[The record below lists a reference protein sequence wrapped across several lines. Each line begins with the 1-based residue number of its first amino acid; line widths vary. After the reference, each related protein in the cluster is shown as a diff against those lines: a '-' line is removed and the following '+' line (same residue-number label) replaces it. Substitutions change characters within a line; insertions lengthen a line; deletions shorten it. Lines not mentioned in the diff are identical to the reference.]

1 MTGRD
6 HGRDPPTPH
15 RPGAAIQ
22 KLIPLMDRY
31 LHHHHK
37 TFKVRHPPR
46 CPVASP
52 PTPAACVGQNEVR
65 RQTKAIF
72 ELEVTAHGLRELHQ
86 MSTWGA
92 RAVADCC

>member
-1 MTGRD
+1 
-6 HGRDPPTPH
+6 
-15 RPGAAIQ
+15 
-22 KLIPLMDRY
+22 MDRY

-37 TFKVRHPPR
+37 TFKVR
-46 CPVASP
+46 ASAP
-52 PTPAACVGQNEVR
+52 GAPSIAFQQTPAACVGQNEVR